1 MPVSSLHLSS
11 PLVWGSSKEELVF
24 MTLGTAAPDL
34 EWERGVLGLNH
45 RLEERTGML
54 LCHVCTDP
62 SLATSLRLLVIGRQ
76 LAAVEK
82 PSHGGV
88 CLV

>member
-1 MPVSSLHLSS
+1 
-11 PLVWGSSKEELVF
+11 
-24 MTLGTAAPDL
+24 MTLGTAVPDL
-34 EWERGVLGLNH
+34 EWRRGVLGLDH

-62 SLATSLRLLVIGRQ
+62 SLATSLRLLVMGRQ
-76 LAAVEK
+76 LAAVVEK
-82 PSHGGV
+82 SSHGGV